1 MGPDIEW
8 NKSSFDFIYLFTPKP
23 NCFLAKALKEE
34 IHASFTKKLLA
45 LSLSDSETVTYI
57 DSFL

>member
-23 NCFLAKALKEE
+23 NSFLAKALKEE
-34 IHASFTKKLLA
+34 IHAFGTITIGFWNSDLHRLI
-45 LSLSDSETVTYI
+45 SLI
-57 DSFL
+57 